1 MDTKQHWE
9 QVYARKSPFELSWY
23 QADPVSSL
31 DLIRAAG
38 VGTAARI
45 LDVGGGAS
53 LLVDRLLERGFGALA
68 VLDISSRALA
78 HARRRLAARAAEV
91 EWFETDVTRFRPPHV
106 YDVWHDRAVFHFL
119 TVADERRQYLR
130 VLNETLAP
138 TWSAIVA
145 AFTLDG
151 PESCSDLEVV
161 RYDAVGLSAEP
172 GPGFVLVQQ
181 ATETHITPDGRQ
193 QSFGFYRFKR
203 A

>member
-1 MDTKQHWE
+1 MDRKQHWE
-9 QVYARKSPFELSWY
+9 QVYAGKSPFQLSWY
-23 QADPVSSL
+23 QDEPVSSL
-31 DLIRAAG
+31 ELIRNTG
-38 VGTAARI
+38 VGLEARI

-53 LLVDRLLERGFGALA
+53 LLADRLLQQGFRAVG
-68 VLDISSRALA
+68 VLDISSCALQ
-78 HARRRLAARAAEV
+78 HARQRLAARAAEV

-119 TVADERRQYLR
+119 TAADERRQYMR

-138 TWSAIVA
+138 QGSAIVA

-151 PESCSDLEVV
+151 PKSCSDLEVA
-161 RYDAVGLSAEP
+161 RYDADGMSAEF
-172 GPGFVLVQQ
+172 GAKFVLVQQ

-193 QSFGFYRFKR
+193 QKFGFYRFNR